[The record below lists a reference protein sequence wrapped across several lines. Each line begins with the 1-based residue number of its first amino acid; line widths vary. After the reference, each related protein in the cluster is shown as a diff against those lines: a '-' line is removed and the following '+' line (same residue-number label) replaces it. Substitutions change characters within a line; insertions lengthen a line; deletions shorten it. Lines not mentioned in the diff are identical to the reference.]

1 MMRYE
6 NAMHLFRAYSVLR
19 YCHAKRVGGY
29 QGNEQ
34 LNQTITKRHHLVE
47 LQFLLEMKY
56 VLGWVSNV
64 MVEKTELDYD
74 KGQRGWESW
83 KQFR

>member
-1 MMRYE
+1 MRYE
-6 NAMHLFRAYSVLR
+6 NAMYLFRAYSALR
-19 YCHAKRVGGY
+19 YCQAKRVSGY

-47 LQFLLEMKY
+47 LQFLLKMKY

-64 MVEKTELDYD
+64 MGKKTELDDD
-74 KGQRGWESW
+74 KGQKGWESW
-83 KQFR
+83 KQCR